1 MRWGTVALVLLPAIV
16 GCYPEFGFAPR
27 DADPPTDDT
36 AVVDAIA
43 NDASNDAIFPVDDT
57 AASTD
62 SASPDTFVPP
72 TDMGVDTTPPPSG
85 CAGLSGWT
93 FCRDFDS
100 ATTPGSGW
108 VDTYIVGG
116 GSLTFDTTYFRSAT
130 KSLRSSLPASSGVES
145 AGNAHTTLTASSE
158 SRQVALD
165 FWVRFSVVP
174 SGDGPMFAKIA
185 RASSSRGVTLY
196 VGRNSIAVDA
206 SGPTSTTNY
215 PLPRSLSTNTWYH
228 VRLETLLSTT
238 SGSFKLFVDDMTTAA
253 VQKSGIPTAGGT
265 GVDIK
270 INAGFY
276 NAGTVSAMNA
286 WFDDVAVYWL

>member
-1 MRWGTVALVLLPAIV
+1 MRRGMAALWLLPTIV
-16 GCYPEFGFAPR
+16 GCYPEFGFVAE
-27 DADPPTDDT
+27 DAGATPVADTSVDDALPSDAIFPTDDT
-36 AVVDAIA
+36 AVAT
-43 NDASNDAIFPVDDT
+43 DT
-57 AASTD
+57 AK
-62 SASPDTFVPP
+62 PDTYVPP
-72 TDMGVDTTPPPSG
+72 ADTGTDAPKPSG

-108 VDTYIVGG
+108 VDTYLVGG
-116 GSLTFDTTYFRSAT
+116 GSLTLDSMYYRSASR
-130 KSLRSSLPASSGVES
+130 SLRSSLPATTSAES
-145 AGNAHTTLTASSE
+145 AANAHTTLTAPSE
-158 SRQVALD
+158 STQVALD
-165 FWVRFSVVP
+165 FWVRFSAIP

-185 RASSSRGVTLY
+185 RASSSRGITLY

-215 PLPRSLSTNTWYH
+215 PLPRALSTNTWYH
-228 VRLETLLSTT
+228 VRIETLLSPTN
-238 SGSFKLFVDDMTTAA
+238 GSFKLFVDDMTSPA
-253 VQKSGIPTAGGT
+253 VQKSAIPTASGT